1 MQQFEKFMFGTRFD
15 NDSSGQ
21 SVSHQDPI
29 RLAAFEQGRIAGRAE
44 SEQSVEQATANALA
58 NISAAMEKLY
68 AEREDTRT
76 EMNKS
81 AVEVAL
87 ALVQKFLP
95 EMIRRNG
102 LAEIESLV
110 GNTLSNLVNE
120 PRLVV
125 RLSDHMVETL
135 RGYVDELAARCG
147 FQGDVVLL
155 ADPELGPEDCHIEWA
170 DGGVERNS
178 ERLWQDVEQAAARLL
193 PNLPNLTAD
202 RAMETTKQEP
212 TSTPATDTTPPA
224 ADNN

>member
-1 MQQFEKFMFGTRFD
+1 MQQIEKFMFGTRFD
-15 NDSSGQ
+15 SDSSEQTGSQ
-21 SVSHQDPI
+21 QDPI
-29 RLAAFEQGRIAGRAE
+29 RLAAFEQGRVAGRAE

-68 AEREDTRT
+68 AERDDIRAD
-76 EMNKS
+76 MNKS
-81 AVEVAL
+81 AVQVAL

-102 LAEIESLV
+102 LAEIESLI
-110 GNTLSNLVNE
+110 GNTLSDLMNE

-125 RLSDHMVETL
+125 RLSGNMVEAL
-135 RGYVDELAARCG
+135 RGCIDELAARCG

-155 ADPELGPEDCHIEWA
+155 DDPELGPEDCHIEWA

-178 ERLWQDVEQAAARLL
+178 ERLWQEIEKAAARLL

-202 RAMETTKQEP
+202 RALETTKQEP
-212 TSTPATDTTPPA
+212 TSTPATNTTPPA